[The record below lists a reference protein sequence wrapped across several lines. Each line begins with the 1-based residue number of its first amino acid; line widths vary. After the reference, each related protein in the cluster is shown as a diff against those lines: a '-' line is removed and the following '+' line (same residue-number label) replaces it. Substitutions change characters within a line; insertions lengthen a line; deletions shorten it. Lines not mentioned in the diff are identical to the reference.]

1 MNIQNTPIS
10 LGPAAGLLK
19 AMGNESRLLVLC
31 ELGGGECSVGELQGR
46 VGLTQSALSQHLAIL
61 RRHGLV
67 ATRRDSRTVFYAIA
81 DPAVRGVVATL
92 SRLYCPARV

>member
-1 MNIQNTPIS
+1 MNIKNPSIS
-10 LGPAAGLLK
+10 LSPAVDLLK

-31 ELGGGECSVGELQGR
+31 ELGDGECSVGALQDR